1 MAAEAPPLTD
11 AHLELIEQNFAAPVG
26 ADAAARATGGVESS
40 PPSGGGAAAK
50 LASAIGSVSAL
61 VTAFARGSTPPPD
74 GAAAPPRS
82 LLRVQR
88 SRPDHDGLCSASGVV
103 LRAVTVT
110 PAERT
115 QLCAAVTHLLG
126 AKVRAAS
133 EGVRTLHD
141 AQPPRPARGAVAGPH
156 KGFLELQIVAGRQRP
171 V

>member
-11 AHLELIEQNFAAPVG
+11 AHLELIERHFAAPVG
-26 ADAAARATGGVESS
+26 AEAAARATGGVESS
-40 PPSGGGAAAK
+40 PLPGGGAAAK

-61 VTAFARGSTPPPD
+61 VSAFARGSTPPPD
-74 GAAAPPRS
+74 DAAAAPPRS

-88 SRPDHDGLCSASGVV
+88 SRPDHEGLCSASGVV

-126 AKVRAAS
+126 AKVRAAV

-141 AQPPRPARGAVAGPH
+141 AQPPRSARGDVAGPH
-156 KGFLELQIVAGRQRP
+156 
-171 V
+171 